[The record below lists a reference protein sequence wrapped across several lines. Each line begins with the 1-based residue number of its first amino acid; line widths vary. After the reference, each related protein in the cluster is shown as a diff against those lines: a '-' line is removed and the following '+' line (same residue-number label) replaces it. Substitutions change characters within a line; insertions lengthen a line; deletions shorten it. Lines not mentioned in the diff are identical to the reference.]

1 MFDSAMSMF
10 VAPAGVGIFVL
21 VAEYFFIRRAAI
33 PRINPQRFLTIIVP
47 AMVMILGATFGFA
60 VYQMNETRRTAK
72 EIRMLIREQRM
83 NAGYEVNH
91 E

>member
-21 VAEYFFIRRAAI
+21 IAEYFFIRRAAI
-33 PRINPQRFLTIIVP
+33 PRINPQRFLVIIVP
-47 AMVMILGATFGFA
+47 ALVMILGATFGFA
-60 VYQMNETRRTAK
+60 VYQMNENHKKLK

-83 NAGYEVNH
+83 NTAYEVSH